1 MFKNI
6 TKNIFKGIGQ
16 LTISSIRS
24 IAIVALTVTFLILNI
39 DKMTDSQYGVN
50 NLVIIASSFVFFPTF
65 FVLFTEIFLYD
76 IRKKRKNIK
85 NEKEILSDSEL

>member
-16 LTISSIRS
+16 FTISSLRS
-24 IAIVALTVTFLILNI
+24 IAIVTLTVTFLILNI

-85 NEKEILSDSEL
+85 NEKEILSDSDL